1 MELIVDANIIFAAL
15 IRDSITVKL
24 LFVDDLHLYTPE
36 FLLDEVRKYQKYLSN
51 KTHRTKEELE
61 SIYNVIKKR
70 IVFIPMN
77 YITPFIKKADKI
89 SPDPDDLVYFAAAL
103 KMNISI
109 WSNDKRLT
117 KQNKVKIYATH
128 ELYEM
133 YKSQID

>member
-1 MELIVDANIIFAAL
+1 VELIVDANIIFAAL

-51 KTHRTKEELE
+51 KTHRTKEEFE

>member
-51 KTHRTKEELE
+51 KTHRTKEEFE

>member
-15 IRDSITVKL
+15 IRDSITAKL

-36 FLLDEVRKYQKYLSN
+36 FLLDEVKKYQKYLSN
-51 KTHRTKEELE
+51 KTHRTKEEFE
-61 SIYNVIKKR
+61 SVYNVIKKR

-89 SPDPDDLVYFAAAL
+89 SPDPDDSVYFAAAL

-117 KQNKVKIYATH
+117 KQDKVKIYATH
-128 ELYEM
+128 DLYEM

>member
-1 MELIVDANIIFAAL
+1 VDLIVDANVIFAAL
-15 IRDSITVKL
+15 IRDSITAKL

-36 FLLDEVRKYQKYLSN
+36 FLLDEVKKYHKYLSN
-51 KTHRTKEELE
+51 KTHRTKEEFE

-70 IVFIPMN
+70 IVFIPMDF
-77 YITPFIKKADKI
+77 ITPFIEKADKV
-89 SPDPDDLVYFAAAL
+89 SPDPDDSVYFAVAL

-117 KQNKVKIYATH
+117 KQDVVKIYATH
-128 ELYEM
+128 DLYEI